1 MAVYKVSVYSYFL
14 PYEAIKTKHTAGID
28 SAPTLVRL
36 TSVSILFQ
44 RYQAPAKNVIFSG
57 SAFKIKLRCSSVT
70 SGLKFAPNTKMVNK
84 ANLDISQSATAV
96 ENSVNFEALTP

>member
-1 MAVYKVSVYSYFL
+1 MKL
-14 PYEAIKTKHTAGID
+14 LRRN
-28 SAPTLVRL
+28 TLLAL
-36 TSVSILFQ
+36 TVHQLLWGWPAVSILFQ
-44 RYQAPAKNVIFSG
+44 RYQAPAKNDIVSG

-96 ENSVNFEALTP
+96 ENTVNFEALTP